1 MNEKQLKIFIRQAFS
16 LENIADNALA
26 KADPVFLRTMALVRR
41 KVLELPD
48 VTLLRDSEWRRL
60 LGEIEV
66 ILQASN
72 DAFAKSLIDELRIN
86 YPKMR
91 EQAEKMV
98 SAIPSVNIFPGT
110 AGEIT
115 GLPTVAGLQTIE
127 MQDSVRAAVNST
139 KVNSTRLIDL
149 FALQDVDEF
158 RPAIFKDT
166 MSPWIKQKI
175 KIIDGIVRTG
185 IFQGAET
192 EAIAERIGKEIKE
205 DIRFGRRMF
214 EGSDATRR
222 IKAQA
227 KAIARTAVQDMN
239 RQVNEQVWNE
249 NTFSSDLRWEWV
261 ATFDSRT
268 CQVCAPLDNIVR
280 KKRESFPE
288 YPIHVNCRC
297 QIVLIDP
304 EDTDPRAGIDV
315 SPEKDGFNKKAG
327 RKYKSKIFVKG
338 ESLYR
343 KAFDVKGENAGY
355 ADFLS
360 QSDIKTQGMFFGG
373 GNAGS
378 IRAERFRSL
387 VKKGTPPREAMNKL
401 ITNAPRV
408 KQQLTRID
416 ITKVRFKSVEEE

>member
-48 VTLLRDSEWRRL
+48 VSLLRDSEWRRL

-127 MQDSVRAAVNST
+127 MQDSVKDILRST
-139 KVNSTRLIDL
+139 KVNSKRLIDL
-149 FALQDVDEF
+149 FGLQDVDEF
-158 RPAIFKDT
+158 KPAIFKDT

-205 DIRFGRRMF
+205 DIR
-214 EGSDATRR
+214 R
-222 IKAQA
+222 IEDK
-227 KAIARTAVQDMN
+227 I
-239 RQVNEQVWNE
+239 
-249 NTFSSDLRWEWV
+249 DLLR
-261 ATFDSRT
+261 
-268 CQVCAPLDNIVR
+268 
-280 KKRESFPE
+280 
-288 YPIHVNCRC
+288 
-297 QIVLIDP
+297 
-304 EDTDPRAGIDV
+304 
-315 SPEKDGFNKKAG
+315 
-327 RKYKSKIFVKG
+327 
-338 ESLYR
+338 
-343 KAFDVKGENAGY
+343 
-355 ADFLS
+355 
-360 QSDIKTQGMFFGG
+360 
-373 GNAGS
+373 
-378 IRAERFRSL
+378 
-387 VKKGTPPREAMNKL
+387 
-401 ITNAPRV
+401 
-408 KQQLTRID
+408 
-416 ITKVRFKSVEEE
+416 